1 MEAGHQRQ
9 GIGTLLVQKIEGL
22 LLEDGIRT
30 IVADTPQQNV
40 PARNFLEVTPITSR
54 RTDTPRVTQKDGGLQ
69 FFFLV

>member
-1 MEAGHQRQ
+1 VAVEAGHQRQ

-40 PARNFLEVTPITSR
+40 PARNFLEVTPNTSCQIPWGCTR
-54 RTDTPRVTQKDGGLQ
+54 WGMAV
-69 FFFLV
+69 FFLV

>member
-1 MEAGHQRQ
+1 MTRGCDVSGWVAVEAGHQRQ

-40 PARNFLEVTPITSR
+40 PARNFLEVTP
-54 RTDTPRVTQKDGGLQ
+54 TPRDTM
-69 FFFLV
+69 